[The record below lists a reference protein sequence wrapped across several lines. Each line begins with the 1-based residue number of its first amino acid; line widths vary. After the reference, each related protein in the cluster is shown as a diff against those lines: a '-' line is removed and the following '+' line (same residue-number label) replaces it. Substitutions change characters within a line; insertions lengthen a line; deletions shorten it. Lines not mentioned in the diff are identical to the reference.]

1 MKKNT
6 INQTVIVL
14 ITAIALYFSGIHLA
28 SMEGIQNLFDGFVV
42 MLFFIAVFP
51 FLANAIR
58 LTHNFIKSLFN
69 VLAI

>member
-1 MKKNT
+1 MKKNI

-58 LTHNFIKSLFN
+58 LVYNFFRAVSN

>member
-1 MKKNT
+1 
-6 INQTVIVL
+6 
-14 ITAIALYFSGIHLA
+14 
-28 SMEGIQNLFDGFVV
+28 MEGIQNLFDGFVV

-58 LTHNFIKSLFN
+58 LVYNFFRAVSN

>member
-1 MKKNT
+1 MKKHV
-6 INQTVIVL
+6 INQTLVVL
-14 ITAIALYFSGIHLA
+14 VTSTILYFSGFYLA

-42 MLFFIAVFP
+42 MIFFIAIFP
-51 FLANAIR
+51 FLANAFR